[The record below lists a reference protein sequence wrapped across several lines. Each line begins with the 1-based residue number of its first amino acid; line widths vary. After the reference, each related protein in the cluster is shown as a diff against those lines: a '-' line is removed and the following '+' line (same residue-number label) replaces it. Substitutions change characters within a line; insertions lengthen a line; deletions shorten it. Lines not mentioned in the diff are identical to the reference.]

1 MKINDILEDISIAT
15 IVLTTVPLNN
25 IFALNQKIE
34 IHRGQWA
41 YPLVGAVIGLLLFTS
56 ISLFAYI
63 GMPFQVSILIS
74 LSLGLFLTGALH
86 EDGAADFFDSLGGDD
101 HASRQKILR
110 DSRLGTYGVLGL
122 LIVFLLKF
130 LLLSE
135 LDSPLALACGLI
147 ASSSLGRFSILL
159 LVNFCGLSKQAGLT
173 KHLEK
178 LDNKTLILC
187 GIFTMLWILPAGLPA
202 VVSMILFGYALIYL
216 AVKFLIPFNQ
226 GLSGDILGLFVVLV
240 EILALAIIT
249 VSFK

>member
-15 IVLTTVPLNN
+15 IVLTTVPLNS
-25 IFALNQKIE
+25 ILSLNQKIE

-41 YPLVGAVIGLLLFTS
+41 YPLVGAVLGLLLFLS
-56 ISLFAYI
+56 ILFFAYI
-63 GMPFQVSILIS
+63 GLPLQISILIS

-86 EDGAADFFDSLGGDD
+86 EDGAADFFDSLGGADY
-101 HASRQKILR
+101 ASRQKILR

-122 LIVFLLKF
+122 LIVFMLKF

-135 LDSPLALACGLI
+135 LGSPLALACGLI

-159 LVNFCGLSKQAGLT
+159 LVNFCDLSKQAGLT
-173 KHLEK
+173 KHLK
-178 LDNKTLILC
+178 KIDNTTLILC
-187 GIFTMLWILPAGLPA
+187 GIFAMLWILPAGLPA
-202 VVSMILFGYALIYL
+202 VLSMILFGYASIYL

-226 GLSGDILGLFVVLV
+226 GLSGDILGLFVILV

-249 VSFK
+249 VSFN